1 MEGNKMA
8 LLGKFNKDE
17 LLATAKKA
25 ADKAT
30 DLSKKAA
37 EKASDI
43 AKDGVDS
50 LKQYQGESKELKAPV
65 EGAIIRYGVVYN
77 GGLPQYPKEKSG
89 EIGFNV
95 MPDSFILK
103 ATATTKDWFSDFE
116 ISYDKIKAFEIVKR
130 QAGTWE
136 MMLSSPGSNVK
147 DTETENVIAITYD
160 SEDGT
165 EIYLRLEMLTG
176 INVYTQ
182 AKKCQELLDVLRQ
195 NKILNRINKGGAA
208 SAPSQAI
215 STADELK
222 KYKELLDTGVLT
234 QEEFDAKKKQ
244 LLGL

>member
-1 MEGNKMA
+1 MG
-8 LLGKFNKDE
+8 LFGKLNKDE
-17 LLATAKKA
+17 LLASAKKA

-43 AKDGVDS
+43 AKESVDS
-50 LKQYQGESKELKAPV
+50 MKQYQGESKELKAPV
-65 EGAIIRYGVVYN
+65 VGAIIRYGVVYN

-103 ATATTKDWFSDFE
+103 ATATTKDWFSDME
-116 ISYDKIKAFEIVKR
+116 ISYDQIKSFEIVKR

-136 MMLSSPGSNVK
+136 MMLSSSGSNVK
-147 DTETENVIAITYD
+147 DTETENVLAITYD
-160 SEDGT
+160 DQDGA
-165 EIYLRLEMLTG
+165 EILLRLEMLTG
-176 INVYTQ
+176 VNVYTQ

-195 NKILNRINKGGAA
+195 NKILNRINKAA
-208 SAPSQAI
+208 TTTAPTPSV
-215 STADELK
+215 SPADELK
-222 KYKELLDTGVLT
+222 KYKELLDSGILT
-234 QEEFDAKKKQ
+234 QEEFDTKKKQ

>member
-1 MEGNKMA
+1 MA
-8 LLGKFNKDE
+8 LFGKLNKDE

-25 ADKAT
+25 AEKAT
-30 DLSKKAA
+30 DMSKKAV
-37 EKASDI
+37 EKASDA
-43 AKDGVDS
+43 AKESVDS

-77 GGLPQYPKEKSG
+77 GGLAQYPKEKSG

-103 ATATTKDWFSDFE
+103 ATATAKDWFTDFE
-116 ISYDKIKAFEIVKR
+116 ISYDQVKSFEIVKR

-136 MMLSSPGSNVK
+136 MMLSNSSA
-147 DTETENVIAITYD
+147 DARATETENVIAITYD
-160 SEDGT
+160 AEDGA
-165 EIYLRLEMLTG
+165 EICLRLEMLTG

-195 NKILNRINKGGAA
+195 NKILSRINKV
-208 SAPSQAI
+208 SNTPTPAPTVSP
-215 STADELK
+215 ADELK
-222 KYKELLDTGVLT
+222 KYKELLDAGILT
-234 QEEFDAKKKQ
+234 QEEFDTKKKQ